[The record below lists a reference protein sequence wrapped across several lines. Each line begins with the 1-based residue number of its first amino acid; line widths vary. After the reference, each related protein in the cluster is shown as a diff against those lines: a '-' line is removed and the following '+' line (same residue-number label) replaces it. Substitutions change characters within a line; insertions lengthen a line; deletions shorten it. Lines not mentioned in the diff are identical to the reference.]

1 MQRTKV
7 LTGLALVA
15 ALSACAGRS
24 PNPVATSQAQDVS
37 LACPMIHSE
46 IASNN
51 QRIQQ
56 LSREKSG
63 KTAQNVIAGTAG
75 VFIPVLW
82 FAMDFQGTQNI
93 EINALQ
99 GRNNALAGL
108 TTTKCATVV
117 TAPPAAPTPAPAPI
131 YTYSQPPHPDYQP
144 PATYEAELTTPVQAY
159 QPPTVRAKPA
169 IAPYNPP
176 QAALGRPAPKD
187 DFWDRPHDASA
198 VDRSASATPEP
209 VAYPIDPCTAYQN
222 DNIARVRC
230 EWISGPQRAEYV
242 PPAGEGAPLDVQ
254 ISCLPVRDRSQQY
267 GNCIAQGY
275 L

>member
-1 MQRTKV
+1 MQRTKL

-24 PNPVATSQAQDVS
+24 PSPVATSQAQDAY
-37 LACPMIHSE
+37 LACPALHSE

-63 KTAQNVIAGTAG
+63 KPAQNVAAG
-75 VFIPVLW
+75 VAGVLIWPIW

-99 GRNNALAGL
+99 GRNNTLAAL

-117 TAPPAAPTPAPAPI
+117 TAPPAAPTPAPAPT
-131 YTYSQPPHPDYQP
+131 YTYSQPPHPVYQP
-144 PATYEAELTTPVQAY
+144 PATYEAEPAAPVEAY
-159 QPPTVRAKPA
+159 QPSTIRAQPA

-187 DFWDRPHDASA
+187 DFWDRPYTASV
-198 VDRSASATPEP
+198 VDRSAPGA
-209 VAYPIDPCTAYQN
+209 VFYPIDSCTAYEN

-230 EWISGPQRAEYV
+230 EWITGPQRAEYV
-242 PPAGEGAPLDVQ
+242 PAAGEGAPLDVQ
-254 ISCLPVRDRSQQY
+254 ISCLPVRDRPQQY
-267 GNCIAQGY
+267 GSCIAQGY

>member
-24 PNPVATSQAQDVS
+24 PNPVATSQAQDAY
-37 LACPMIHSE
+37 LACPAIHSE

-63 KTAQNVIAGTAG
+63 KPAQNVAAG
-75 VFIPVLW
+75 VAGVLIWPIW

-99 GRNNALAGL
+99 GRNNTLAAL

-117 TAPPAAPTPAPAPI
+117 TAPPAAPTPAPVPT

-144 PATYEAELTTPVQAY
+144 PATYEAEPAAPVEAY
-159 QPPTVRAKPA
+159 QPSTIRAQPA

-230 EWISGPQRAEYV
+230 EWITGPQRAEYV